1 MARTVAESKVETDGQ
16 TAVITHCNNESFAMR
31 LKQLLE
37 ERYSFAEVLVVPT
50 RGLSSMYANEK
61 GVILAF

>member
-1 MARTVAESKVETDGQ
+1 MNVKIDSRKIEKG
-16 TAVITHCNNESFAMR
+16 HCNNESFAMR